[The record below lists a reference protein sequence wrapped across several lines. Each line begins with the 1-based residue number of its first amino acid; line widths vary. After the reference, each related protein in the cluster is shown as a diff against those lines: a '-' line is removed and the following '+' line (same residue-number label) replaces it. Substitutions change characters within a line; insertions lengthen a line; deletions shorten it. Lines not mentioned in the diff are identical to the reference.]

1 MWRPRSASGDIRQRL
16 EHDIRQQEKDDKI
29 TVNTYQNK
37 LNSQSYRRLSK
48 PTMTGRPTLSRP
60 SKSVRLLGARSTV
73 ECQLSPGQSETQQA
87 VGKRWASVESG
98 QRLWSGKMRNATN
111 NSGHPGLV
119 LLLRCLGVGKA
130 RVDSKGSEDC
140 ELPWQGACACGCCV
154 MSVRCGC
161 GLRGPRSSKFARA
174 SLAAFVVDFGA
185 LGPSKSEDTR
195 RQLEG
200 GFTNE
205 HAAAGG

>member
-1 MWRPRSASGDIRQRL
+1 MWRLLSASGDIRQRL
-16 EHDIRQQEKDDKI
+16 EHDIRQQEKDDKT

-48 PTMTGRPTLSRP
+48 PTMTGRPTFSRP

-98 QRLWSGKMRNATN
+98 RRLWSGKMRNATN

-140 ELPWQGACACGCCV
+140 ELPWQGACV
-154 MSVRCGC
+154 WM
-161 GLRGPRSSKFARA
+161 LRDERSMRMRIAGATFKQVRA
-174 SLAAFVVDFGA
+174 SV
-185 LGPSKSEDTR
+185 S
-195 RQLEG
+195 G
-200 GFTNE
+200 GFR
-205 HAAAGG
+205 GGFGSSRPEQE